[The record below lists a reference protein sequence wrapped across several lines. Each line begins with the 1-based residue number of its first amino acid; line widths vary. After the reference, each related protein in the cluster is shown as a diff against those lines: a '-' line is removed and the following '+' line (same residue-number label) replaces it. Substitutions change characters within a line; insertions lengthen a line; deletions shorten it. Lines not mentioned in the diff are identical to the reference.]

1 MRGRLVSESGDLGRQ
16 ALWCQTIDLAGTANN
31 ALTLSPRHGLANG
44 HVDLFHESG
53 EQAVQMMVQDSADDV
68 PNIDDLLDT
77 AGPDLGDWAST
88 GKQSIEG
95 ISYVDYQHSGLDTE
109 LLVHGTMKVGLN

>member
-1 MRGRLVSESGDLGRQ
+1 MSDHRPGRHRQ
-16 ALWCQTIDLAGTANN
+16 QRLDSVTEA
-31 ALTLSPRHGLANG
+31 RLANG

-53 EQAVQMMVQDSADDV
+53 EQAVQMMMQDSADDV

-88 GKQSIEG
+88 GKQSI
-95 ISYVDYQHSGLDTE
+95 
-109 LLVHGTMKVGLN
+109 